1 MIKGPLSAGRVKQP
15 VTFLNALWAA
25 EDLHLFGGQKTAG
38 LYSSHRH
45 YINFRV
51 KTSSRLLVLVR
62 QGAESGPAA
71 LGLKAEDF
79 QLILN
84 NLAVFKTGLFE
95 KDRLILEFS
104 PFQAVVY
111 HSLGKTICFAPPVFK
126 KAEAGLLQQR
136 TAKYLNYLIKNQ
148 GLLSASPALVL
159 FNLPGADAYFRKSVA
174 KHYPQLVAA
183 LLEYNSRAFLKAAAG
198 LIGLGR
204 GFSPSGDD
212 LIAGALLAAH
222 YFNPKKQLFA
232 QIKAGLNPLLERTN
246 CMGAHMILNGALG
259 LAAGPIKNFLLSFTE
274 AGFSIEPLQRLLAL
288 GSSTGLET
296 ALAVIFYLQ
305 QNQAP

>member
-1 MIKGPLSAGRVKQP
+1 M
-15 VTFLNALWAA
+15 
-25 EDLHLFGGQKTAG
+25 HLFGGQKTAG

-126 KAEAGLLQQR
+126 KAEAGLLR
-136 TAKYLNYLIKNQ
+136 
-148 GLLSASPALVL
+148 
-159 FNLPGADAYFRKSVA
+159 
-174 KHYPQLVAA
+174 H
-183 LLEYNSRAFLKAAAG
+183 
-198 LIGLGR
+198 
-204 GFSPSGDD
+204 DD
-212 LIAGALLAAH
+212 
-222 YFNPKKQLFA
+222 
-232 QIKAGLNPLLERTN
+232 QI
-246 CMGAHMILNGALG
+246 
-259 LAAGPIKNFLLSFTE
+259 
-274 AGFSIEPLQRLLAL
+274 QD
-288 GSSTGLET
+288 
-296 ALAVIFYLQ
+296 
-305 QNQAP
+305 